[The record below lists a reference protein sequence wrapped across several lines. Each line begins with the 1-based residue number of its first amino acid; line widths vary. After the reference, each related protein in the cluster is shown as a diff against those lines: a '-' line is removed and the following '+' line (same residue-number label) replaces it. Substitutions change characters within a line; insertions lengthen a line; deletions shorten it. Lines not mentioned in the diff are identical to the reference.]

1 MADIILLPKVII
13 FFQIV
18 FIDIV
23 MAADN
28 AIIIGLIA
36 SSFASKDRKRII
48 LLGVFGAFLFRVI
61 FAAITVQLLQYPI
74 LKVVGGALLIWII
87 VKLIKDLDGIPI
99 IVRTYKNI
107 VSTNLFKEVIVVTDA
122 DEIVEILKR
131 HNIKFLKSLK
141 SHNTGTDR
149 IAEFADKFNSDIIV
163 NVQGDEPFINKDDL
177 IKIINEFK
185 CDSNNLV
192 NVVSLMIKLSNID
205 EINNPNNVK
214 VVVDNNNDSI
224 LFSRSIIP
232 FDRDD
237 LKPNYYK
244 HIGVYAFRTLYLK
257 KFAKYDQTPL
267 EKAEMIE
274 ALRIVEHGEKIRM
287 IEIFKEHVSIDTI
300 DDLKMAES
308 ILKQK

>member
-1 MADIILLPKVII
+1 MTVSA
-13 FFQIV
+13 
-18 FIDIV
+18 
-23 MAADN
+23 
-28 AIIIGLIA
+28 LIPA
-36 SSFASKDRKRII
+36 RLDSSRLEK
-48 LLGVFGAFLFRVI
+48 
-61 FAAITVQLLQYPI
+61 
-74 LKVVGGALLIWII
+74 
-87 VKLIKDLDGIPI
+87 KLIKDLDGIPI
-99 IVRTYKNI
+99 IVRTYKNV

-122 DEIVEILKR
+122 DEIVDVLKK

-163 NVQGDEPFINKDDL
+163 NVQGDEPFISKDDL

-308 ILKQK
+308 ILKKK

>member
-1 MADIILLPKVII
+1 MTVSA
-13 FFQIV
+13 
-18 FIDIV
+18 
-23 MAADN
+23 
-28 AIIIGLIA
+28 LIPA
-36 SSFASKDRKRII
+36 RLNSSRLEK
-48 LLGVFGAFLFRVI
+48 
-61 FAAITVQLLQYPI
+61 
-74 LKVVGGALLIWII
+74 
-87 VKLIKDLDGIPI
+87 KLIKDLDGIPI

-122 DEIVEILKR
+122 DEIVEILKK

-163 NVQGDEPFINKDDL
+163 NVQGDEPFISKDDL
-177 IKIINEFK
+177 INIINEFK
-185 CDSNNLV
+185 SDSNNLV
-192 NVVSLMIKLSNID
+192 NVISLMIKLSNID

>member
-1 MADIILLPKVII
+1 MTVSA
-13 FFQIV
+13 
-18 FIDIV
+18 
-23 MAADN
+23 
-28 AIIIGLIA
+28 LIPA
-36 SSFASKDRKRII
+36 RLNSSRLEK
-48 LLGVFGAFLFRVI
+48 
-61 FAAITVQLLQYPI
+61 
-74 LKVVGGALLIWII
+74 
-87 VKLIKDLDGIPI
+87 KLIKDLDGIPI

-107 VSTNLFKEVIVVTDA
+107 VSTNLFKDVIVVTDA
-122 DEIVEILKR
+122 DEIVEILKK

-163 NVQGDEPFINKDDL
+163 NVQGDEPFISKDDL

-244 HIGVYAFRTLYLK
+244 HIGVYAFRSLYLK

>member
-1 MADIILLPKVII
+1 MTVSA
-13 FFQIV
+13 
-18 FIDIV
+18 
-23 MAADN
+23 
-28 AIIIGLIA
+28 LIPA
-36 SSFASKDRKRII
+36 RLNSSRLEK
-48 LLGVFGAFLFRVI
+48 
-61 FAAITVQLLQYPI
+61 
-74 LKVVGGALLIWII
+74 
-87 VKLIKDLDGIPI
+87 KLIKDLDGIPI

-163 NVQGDEPFINKDDL
+163 NVQGDEPFISKDDL
-177 IKIINEFK
+177 ISIINEFK
-185 CDSNNLV
+185 SDSNNLV

-244 HIGVYAFRTLYLK
+244 HLGVYAFRSLYLK

>member
-1 MADIILLPKVII
+1 MTVSA
-13 FFQIV
+13 
-18 FIDIV
+18 
-23 MAADN
+23 
-28 AIIIGLIA
+28 LIPA
-36 SSFASKDRKRII
+36 RLNSSRLEK
-48 LLGVFGAFLFRVI
+48 
-61 FAAITVQLLQYPI
+61 
-74 LKVVGGALLIWII
+74 
-87 VKLIKDLDGIPI
+87 KLIKDLDGIPI

-122 DEIVEILKR
+122 DEIVEILKK

-149 IAEFADKFNSDIIV
+149 IAEFSDKFNSDIIV
-163 NVQGDEPFINKDDL
+163 NVQGDEPFISKDDL

>member
-1 MADIILLPKVII
+1 MTVSA
-13 FFQIV
+13 
-18 FIDIV
+18 
-23 MAADN
+23 
-28 AIIIGLIA
+28 LIPA
-36 SSFASKDRKRII
+36 RLNSSRLEK
-48 LLGVFGAFLFRVI
+48 
-61 FAAITVQLLQYPI
+61 
-74 LKVVGGALLIWII
+74 
-87 VKLIKDLDGIPI
+87 KLIKDLDGIPI

-122 DEIVEILKR
+122 DEIVEILKK

-163 NVQGDEPFINKDDL
+163 NVQGDEPFISKDDL

-244 HIGVYAFRTLYLK
+244 HIGCLLYTSPSPR
-257 KFAKYDQTPL
+257 D
-267 EKAEMIE
+267 
-274 ALRIVEHGEKIRM
+274 
-287 IEIFKEHVSIDTI
+287 
-300 DDLKMAES
+300 
-308 ILKQK
+308 

>member
-1 MADIILLPKVII
+1 MTVSA
-13 FFQIV
+13 
-18 FIDIV
+18 
-23 MAADN
+23 
-28 AIIIGLIA
+28 LIPA
-36 SSFASKDRKRII
+36 RLNSSRLEK
-48 LLGVFGAFLFRVI
+48 
-61 FAAITVQLLQYPI
+61 
-74 LKVVGGALLIWII
+74 
-87 VKLIKDLDGIPI
+87 KLIKDLDGVPI
-99 IVRTYKNI
+99 IVRTYKNV

-122 DEIVEILKR
+122 DEIVEILKK

-163 NVQGDEPFINKDDL
+163 NVQGDEPFISKDDL

>member
-1 MADIILLPKVII
+1 MTVSA
-13 FFQIV
+13 
-18 FIDIV
+18 
-23 MAADN
+23 
-28 AIIIGLIA
+28 LIPA
-36 SSFASKDRKRII
+36 RLNSSRLEK
-48 LLGVFGAFLFRVI
+48 
-61 FAAITVQLLQYPI
+61 
-74 LKVVGGALLIWII
+74 
-87 VKLIKDLDGIPI
+87 KLIKDLDGIPI
-99 IVRTYKNI
+99 IVRTYRNI

-122 DEIVEILKR
+122 DEIVEILKK

-163 NVQGDEPFINKDDL
+163 NVQGDEPFISKDDL

-185 CDSNNLV
+185 CDSNNIV

>member
-1 MADIILLPKVII
+1 MTVSA
-13 FFQIV
+13 
-18 FIDIV
+18 
-23 MAADN
+23 
-28 AIIIGLIA
+28 LIPA
-36 SSFASKDRKRII
+36 RLNSSRLEK
-48 LLGVFGAFLFRVI
+48 
-61 FAAITVQLLQYPI
+61 
-74 LKVVGGALLIWII
+74 
-87 VKLIKDLDGIPI
+87 KLIKDLDGIPV

-163 NVQGDEPFINKDDL
+163 NVQGDEPFISKDDL
-177 IKIINEFK
+177 ISIINEFK
-185 CDSNNLV
+185 YDSNNLV

-244 HIGVYAFRTLYLK
+244 HIGVYAFRSLYLK

>member
-1 MADIILLPKVII
+1 MTVSA
-13 FFQIV
+13 
-18 FIDIV
+18 
-23 MAADN
+23 
-28 AIIIGLIA
+28 LIPA
-36 SSFASKDRKRII
+36 RLNSSRLEK
-48 LLGVFGAFLFRVI
+48 
-61 FAAITVQLLQYPI
+61 
-74 LKVVGGALLIWII
+74 
-87 VKLIKDLDGIPI
+87 KLIKDLDGIPI

-107 VSTNLFKEVIVVTDA
+107 VSTNLFKEVIVITDA
-122 DEIVEILKR
+122 DEIVEILKK

-308 ILKQK
+308 ILKGK

>member
-1 MADIILLPKVII
+1 MTVSA
-13 FFQIV
+13 
-18 FIDIV
+18 
-23 MAADN
+23 
-28 AIIIGLIA
+28 LIPA
-36 SSFASKDRKRII
+36 RLNSSRLEK
-48 LLGVFGAFLFRVI
+48 
-61 FAAITVQLLQYPI
+61 
-74 LKVVGGALLIWII
+74 
-87 VKLIKDLDGIPI
+87 KLIKDLDGIPV

-163 NVQGDEPFINKDDL
+163 NVQGDEPFISKDDL
-177 IKIINEFK
+177 ISIINEFK
-185 CDSNNLV
+185 SDSNNLV

-244 HIGVYAFRTLYLK
+244 HLGVYAFRSLYLK

>member
-1 MADIILLPKVII
+1 MTVSA
-13 FFQIV
+13 
-18 FIDIV
+18 
-23 MAADN
+23 
-28 AIIIGLIA
+28 LIPA
-36 SSFASKDRKRII
+36 RLNSSRLEK
-48 LLGVFGAFLFRVI
+48 
-61 FAAITVQLLQYPI
+61 
-74 LKVVGGALLIWII
+74 
-87 VKLIKDLDGIPI
+87 KLIKDLDGIPV

-163 NVQGDEPFINKDDL
+163 NVQGDEPFISKDDL
-177 IKIINEFK
+177 ISIINEFK
-185 CDSNNLV
+185 SDSNNLV

-244 HIGVYAFRTLYLK
+244 HIGVYAFRSLYLK

>member
-1 MADIILLPKVII
+1 MTVSA
-13 FFQIV
+13 
-18 FIDIV
+18 
-23 MAADN
+23 
-28 AIIIGLIA
+28 LIPA
-36 SSFASKDRKRII
+36 RLNSSRLEK
-48 LLGVFGAFLFRVI
+48 
-61 FAAITVQLLQYPI
+61 
-74 LKVVGGALLIWII
+74 
-87 VKLIKDLDGIPI
+87 KLIKDLDGIPI

-122 DEIVEILKR
+122 DEIVEILKK

-163 NVQGDEPFINKDDL
+163 NVQGDEPFISKDDL
-177 IKIINEFK
+177 INIINEFK

-237 LKPNYYK
+237 LKPSYYK

-300 DDLKMAES
+300 DDLKIAES

>member
-1 MADIILLPKVII
+1 MCIR
-13 FFQIV
+13 
-18 FIDIV
+18 
-23 MAADN
+23 
-28 AIIIGLIA
+28 
-36 SSFASKDRKRII
+36 DR
-48 LLGVFGAFLFRVI
+48 
-61 FAAITVQLLQYPI
+61 
-74 LKVVGGALLIWII
+74 
-87 VKLIKDLDGIPI
+87 
-99 IVRTYKNI
+99 
-107 VSTNLFKEVIVVTDA
+107 TDA
-122 DEIVEILKR
+122 DEIVEILKK

-149 IAEFADKFNSDIIV
+149 IAEFADKLNSDIIV
-163 NVQGDEPFINKDDL
+163 NVQGDEPFISKDDL

>member
-1 MADIILLPKVII
+1 MTVSA
-13 FFQIV
+13 
-18 FIDIV
+18 
-23 MAADN
+23 
-28 AIIIGLIA
+28 LIPA
-36 SSFASKDRKRII
+36 RLNSSRLEK
-48 LLGVFGAFLFRVI
+48 
-61 FAAITVQLLQYPI
+61 
-74 LKVVGGALLIWII
+74 
-87 VKLIKDLDGIPI
+87 KLIKDLDGIPI

-107 VSTNLFKEVIVVTDA
+107 VSTNIFKEVIVVTDA
-122 DEIVEILKR
+122 DEIVEVLKK

-185 CDSNNLV
+185 CDSNNFV
-192 NVVSLMIKLSNID
+192 DVVSLMIKLTNVD

-214 VVVDNNNDSI
+214 VVVDINNDSI

-237 LKPNYYK
+237 LKPSYYK

>member
-1 MADIILLPKVII
+1 MTVSA
-13 FFQIV
+13 
-18 FIDIV
+18 
-23 MAADN
+23 
-28 AIIIGLIA
+28 LIPA
-36 SSFASKDRKRII
+36 RLNSSRLEK
-48 LLGVFGAFLFRVI
+48 
-61 FAAITVQLLQYPI
+61 
-74 LKVVGGALLIWII
+74 
-87 VKLIKDLDGIPI
+87 KLIKDLDGIPI

-122 DEIVEILKR
+122 DEIVEILKK

-205 EINNPNNVK
+205 KINNPNNVK

>member
-1 MADIILLPKVII
+1 MTVSA
-13 FFQIV
+13 
-18 FIDIV
+18 
-23 MAADN
+23 
-28 AIIIGLIA
+28 LIPA
-36 SSFASKDRKRII
+36 RLNSSRLEK
-48 LLGVFGAFLFRVI
+48 
-61 FAAITVQLLQYPI
+61 
-74 LKVVGGALLIWII
+74 
-87 VKLIKDLDGIPI
+87 KLIKDLDGIPI
-99 IVRTYKNI
+99 IVRTYKNV

-122 DEIVEILKR
+122 DEIVEILKK

-163 NVQGDEPFINKDDL
+163 NVQGDEPFISKYDL

-237 LKPNYYK
+237 LKPSYYK

>member
-1 MADIILLPKVII
+1 MTVSA
-13 FFQIV
+13 
-18 FIDIV
+18 
-23 MAADN
+23 
-28 AIIIGLIA
+28 LIPA
-36 SSFASKDRKRII
+36 RLNSSRLEK
-48 LLGVFGAFLFRVI
+48 
-61 FAAITVQLLQYPI
+61 
-74 LKVVGGALLIWII
+74 
-87 VKLIKDLDGIPI
+87 KLIKDLDGIPI

-122 DEIVEILKR
+122 DEIVEILKK

-163 NVQGDEPFINKDDL
+163 NVQGDEPFISKDDL
-177 IKIINEFK
+177 INIINEFK

-237 LKPNYYK
+237 LKPSYYK

>member
-1 MADIILLPKVII
+1 MTVSA
-13 FFQIV
+13 
-18 FIDIV
+18 
-23 MAADN
+23 
-28 AIIIGLIA
+28 LIPA
-36 SSFASKDRKRII
+36 RLNSSRLEK
-48 LLGVFGAFLFRVI
+48 
-61 FAAITVQLLQYPI
+61 
-74 LKVVGGALLIWII
+74 
-87 VKLIKDLDGIPI
+87 KLIKDLDGIPI

-107 VSTNLFKEVIVVTDA
+107 VSTNLFNEVIVVTDA
-122 DEIVEILKR
+122 DEIVEILKK

-163 NVQGDEPFINKDDL
+163 NVQGDEPFISKDDL

>member
-1 MADIILLPKVII
+1 MTVSA
-13 FFQIV
+13 
-18 FIDIV
+18 
-23 MAADN
+23 
-28 AIIIGLIA
+28 LIPA
-36 SSFASKDRKRII
+36 RLNSSRLEK
-48 LLGVFGAFLFRVI
+48 
-61 FAAITVQLLQYPI
+61 
-74 LKVVGGALLIWII
+74 
-87 VKLIKDLDGIPI
+87 KLIKDLDGIPI

-122 DEIVEILKR
+122 DEIVEILKK

-163 NVQGDEPFINKDDL
+163 NVQGDEPFISKYDL

>member
-1 MADIILLPKVII
+1 MTVSA
-13 FFQIV
+13 
-18 FIDIV
+18 
-23 MAADN
+23 
-28 AIIIGLIA
+28 LIPA
-36 SSFASKDRKRII
+36 RLNSSRLEK
-48 LLGVFGAFLFRVI
+48 
-61 FAAITVQLLQYPI
+61 
-74 LKVVGGALLIWII
+74 
-87 VKLIKDLDGIPI
+87 KLIKDLDGIPI

-122 DEIVEILKR
+122 DEIVEILKK

-163 NVQGDEPFINKDDL
+163 NVQGDEPFISKDDL

-244 HIGVYAFRTLYLK
+244 HIGVYAFRSLYLK

-300 DDLKMAES
+300 DDLKIAES

>member
-1 MADIILLPKVII
+1 MTVSA
-13 FFQIV
+13 
-18 FIDIV
+18 
-23 MAADN
+23 
-28 AIIIGLIA
+28 LIPA
-36 SSFASKDRKRII
+36 RLNSSRLEK
-48 LLGVFGAFLFRVI
+48 
-61 FAAITVQLLQYPI
+61 
-74 LKVVGGALLIWII
+74 
-87 VKLIKDLDGIPI
+87 KLIKDLGGIPI

-163 NVQGDEPFINKDDL
+163 NVQGDEPFISKDDL
-177 IKIINEFK
+177 ISIINEFK
-185 CDSNNLV
+185 SDSNNLV

-244 HIGVYAFRTLYLK
+244 HLGVYAFRSLYLK

>member
-1 MADIILLPKVII
+1 MTVSA
-13 FFQIV
+13 
-18 FIDIV
+18 
-23 MAADN
+23 
-28 AIIIGLIA
+28 LIPA
-36 SSFASKDRKRII
+36 RLNSSRLEK
-48 LLGVFGAFLFRVI
+48 
-61 FAAITVQLLQYPI
+61 
-74 LKVVGGALLIWII
+74 
-87 VKLIKDLDGIPI
+87 KLIKDLDGIPI

-122 DEIVEILKR
+122 DEIVEILKK

-308 ILKQK
+308 ILKQKW

>member
-1 MADIILLPKVII
+1 MTVSA
-13 FFQIV
+13 
-18 FIDIV
+18 
-23 MAADN
+23 
-28 AIIIGLIA
+28 LIPA
-36 SSFASKDRKRII
+36 RLNSSRLEK
-48 LLGVFGAFLFRVI
+48 
-61 FAAITVQLLQYPI
+61 
-74 LKVVGGALLIWII
+74 
-87 VKLIKDLDGIPI
+87 KLIKDLDGIPI

-122 DEIVEILKR
+122 DEIVEILKN

-149 IAEFADKFNSDIIV
+149 IAEFSDKFNSDIIV
-163 NVQGDEPFINKDDL
+163 NVQGDEPFISKDDL

>member
-1 MADIILLPKVII
+1 MTVSA
-13 FFQIV
+13 
-18 FIDIV
+18 
-23 MAADN
+23 
-28 AIIIGLIA
+28 LIPA
-36 SSFASKDRKRII
+36 RLNSSRLEK
-48 LLGVFGAFLFRVI
+48 
-61 FAAITVQLLQYPI
+61 
-74 LKVVGGALLIWII
+74 
-87 VKLIKDLDGIPI
+87 KLIKDLDGIPI

-122 DEIVEILKR
+122 DEIVEILKK

-163 NVQGDEPFINKDDL
+163 NVQGDEPFISKDDL

-244 HIGVYAFRTLYLK
+244 HIGVYAFRSLYLK

-308 ILKQK
+308 ILKQKW

>member
-1 MADIILLPKVII
+1 MTVSA
-13 FFQIV
+13 
-18 FIDIV
+18 
-23 MAADN
+23 
-28 AIIIGLIA
+28 LIPA
-36 SSFASKDRKRII
+36 RLNSSRLEK
-48 LLGVFGAFLFRVI
+48 
-61 FAAITVQLLQYPI
+61 
-74 LKVVGGALLIWII
+74 
-87 VKLIKDLDGIPI
+87 KLIKDLDGIPI
-99 IVRTYKNI
+99 IVRTYENI

-163 NVQGDEPFINKDDL
+163 NVQGDEPFISKDDL

-244 HIGVYAFRTLYLK
+244 HIGVYAFRSLYLK

>member
-1 MADIILLPKVII
+1 MTVSA
-13 FFQIV
+13 
-18 FIDIV
+18 
-23 MAADN
+23 
-28 AIIIGLIA
+28 LIPA
-36 SSFASKDRKRII
+36 RLNSSRLEK
-48 LLGVFGAFLFRVI
+48 
-61 FAAITVQLLQYPI
+61 
-74 LKVVGGALLIWII
+74 
-87 VKLIKDLDGIPI
+87 KLIKDLDGVPI
-99 IVRTYKNI
+99 IVRTYKNV

-122 DEIVEILKR
+122 DEIVEILKK

-185 CDSNNLV
+185 CDSNNFV
-192 NVVSLMIKLSNID
+192 DVVSLMIKLTNVN

-214 VVVDNNNDSI
+214 VVVDINNDSI

-232 FDRDD
+232 FDRDH
-237 LKPNYYK
+237 LKPHYYK
-244 HIGVYAFRTLYLK
+244 HIGVYAFRSLYLK

-274 ALRIVEHGEKIRM
+274 ALRIVEHGDKIRM

-300 DDLKMAES
+300 DDLRIAES
-308 ILKQK
+308 ILKEK

>member
-1 MADIILLPKVII
+1 MTVSA
-13 FFQIV
+13 
-18 FIDIV
+18 
-23 MAADN
+23 
-28 AIIIGLIA
+28 LIPA
-36 SSFASKDRKRII
+36 RLNSSRLEK
-48 LLGVFGAFLFRVI
+48 
-61 FAAITVQLLQYPI
+61 
-74 LKVVGGALLIWII
+74 
-87 VKLIKDLDGIPI
+87 KLIKDLGGIPI

-122 DEIVEILKR
+122 DEIIEILKK

-163 NVQGDEPFINKDDL
+163 NVQGDEPFISKYDL

-185 CDSNNLV
+185 CDSNNFV
-192 NVVSLMIKLSNID
+192 NVVSLMIKLTNID

-232 FDRDD
+232 FDRDH
-237 LKPNYYK
+237 LKPHYYK
-244 HIGVYAFRTLYLK
+244 HIGVYAFRSLYLK

-300 DDLKMAES
+300 DDLKIAES
-308 ILKQK
+308 ILKEKW